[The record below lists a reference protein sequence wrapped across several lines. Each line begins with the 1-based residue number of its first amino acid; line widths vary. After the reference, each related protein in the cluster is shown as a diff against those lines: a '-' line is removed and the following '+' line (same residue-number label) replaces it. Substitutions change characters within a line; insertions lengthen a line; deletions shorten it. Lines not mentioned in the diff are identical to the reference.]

1 MQAIETTIND
11 IEAYKRYK
19 HHRKWF
25 NKLWFA
31 EAMGYECGPASIP
44 PKKSDW
50 YIVRP
55 IMNLSGMSL
64 NAEKKWIGSYDLT
77 KVNPGFFWCEWF
89 EGEQYSVTYEY
100 KEKFEPISCWKAERD
115 VNNLT
120 KFKKWIRADYYP
132 QLPTFFNE
140 LSDISKINVEFIDDK
155 PIEVHLRT
163 SPDPDYDELI
173 PVWAD
178 NTYIVDIYTK
188 IGYDY
193 INLFDDAEGFLK
205 IPRLGFLVKNKE

>member
-1 MQAIETTIND
+1 MQTIITD
-11 IEAYKRYK
+11 IQAYQVYP

-31 EAMGYECGPASIP
+31 EAMGYHCGPASIP
-44 PKKSDW
+44 TKKSWW

-64 NAEKKWIGSYDLT
+64 KAEKKWIDSYDLS
-77 KVNPGFFWCEWF
+77 KVEPGFFWCEWF
-89 EGEQYSVTYEY
+89 EGEQYSVDYEY
-100 KEKFEPISCWKAERD
+100 DEGFKPVSCWKAERNVD
-115 VNNLT
+115 NLSRFT
-120 KFKKWIRADYYP
+120 KWSRSDYYP
-132 QLPTFFNE
+132 EVPSFFNE
-140 LSDISKINVEFIDDK
+140 LADIRKINVEFIDDK

-178 NTYIVDIYTK
+178 NEYVIDIYTK
-188 IGYDY
+188 IGYSY
-193 INLFDDAEGFLK
+193 IKFFDDAEGFLK
-205 IPRLGFLVKNKE
+205 NPRLGFLVKNKE